1 VSGEEIGAW
10 LHPLRAVL
18 DPAGEVS
25 WPRLEAFADCL
36 DDSLV
41 RYPVGADLLAGP
53 ERSRRLLSMRAVLAD
68 AGFTDNPPAFQL
80 LAQFVAG
87 YRDLD
92 LRDTAGL
99 GHGDLIGRYGSEYT
113 RRRWLPRL
121 RAGGLAGIAITE
133 PHGGSQVVR
142 TRTHAVEG
150 PEGTWLLTGRKTW
163 ISRLTEA
170 DLFVV
175 FFRAPHGHLAA
186 AAVDA
191 TDPRLRRQALSP
203 AGLAGWTWGVL
214 DLDQVPVHPHDVL
227 DGNGMTMLRGHFAAY
242 RPLVTSTALGA
253 AAAVFDTV
261 TTNLTDRR
269 ADGRITRIRDSSLVG
284 LGRGHAR
291 LVTALLGA
299 AAASRLAAVGD
310 DRAELFGCVM
320 KAHGVDTAHRVVA
333 DLAVLLGAAGFQSSC
348 QTVKTGRDLGGLLYA
363 DGIHDALYRTA
374 GKYHTVPVPAVPEPR
389 AACGEVGMPT
399 AAST

>member
-1 VSGEEIGAW
+1 MSGEEIGAW
-10 LHPLRAVL
+10 LYPLRAVL

-25 WPRLEAFADCL
+25 WPRLEDFADCL
-36 DDSLV
+36 DHTLA
-41 RYPVGADLLAGP
+41 RHPVGADLPAGP
-53 ERSRRLLSMRAVLAD
+53 ERSRRLLDVRTVLAD
-68 AGFTDNPPAFQL
+68 SGFTDNPPAFQL

-92 LRDTAGL
+92 LRDTTGL
-99 GHGDLIGRYGSEYT
+99 GHGDLIARHGTEHT
-113 RRRWLPRL
+113 RRRWLPTL
-121 RAGGLAGIAITE
+121 HAGALAGIAITE

-150 PEGTWLLTGRKTW
+150 PAGTWLLTGRKTW

-170 DLFVV
+170 DVFVV
-175 FFRAPHGHLAA
+175 FFRAPHGRLAA

-227 DGNGMTMLRGHFAAY
+227 TGDGMAMLRGHFAAY
-242 RPLVTSTALGA
+242 RPLVTATALGA

-261 TTNLTDRR
+261 TVNLADRR
-269 ADGRITRIRDSSLVG
+269 ADGRITRIRDSSLVS
-284 LGRGHAR
+284 LGRGHAH

-299 AAASRLAAVGD
+299 STASRLAAVGD
-310 DRAELFGCVM
+310 ERAELFGCVM

-374 GKYHTVPVPAVPEPR
+374 GKYHTVPVLTVPEPR
-389 AACGEVGMPT
+389 AARGEVEVPT
-399 AAST
+399 AIGM